1 MIYFFTTFNRF
12 GVDSDTATVYKFT
25 IMTHRAFTIRL
36 PEEIARLLDE
46 EARDRYFKTSG
57 RTQLLIEI
65 LLDRYREQLKDL
77 KQPRRS
83 RKRAEPALD
92 SP

>member
-1 MIYFFTTFNRF
+1 MALTVTPK
-12 GVDSDTATVYKFT
+12 AVYKFT

-36 PEEIARLLDE
+36 PEEIAKLLDE
-46 EARDRYFKTSG
+46 EARARYFKTSG

-77 KQPRRS
+77 TQPRRS
-83 RKRAEPALD
+83 RKRAEAALD